1 MTATAHALVAGAI
14 AAHFGNASYA
24 LPIALATHFVMD
36 SIPHW
41 DFGTN
46 WRNRPKTQ
54 TGLYA
59 IAETLFGMGLA
70 IVLFH
75 TSATLPL
82 LLATII
88 VSLLPDWLEAPWYI
102 FYAKTDKHGPSTK
115 ASVLEKFS
123 YAFYKIPN
131 AFHSKAVLPFGMI
144 TQILTV
150 GFFLLILK

>member
-14 AAHFGNASYA
+14 AAHFGNPVYA
-24 LPIALATHFVMD
+24 LPIALTTHFVMD

-54 TGLYA
+54 TGIYA
-59 IAETLFGMGLA
+59 IAETVFGIALA
-70 IVLFH
+70 IALFH
-75 TSATLPL
+75 TSVALPL
-82 LLATII
+82 LVATIV

-102 FYAKTDKHGPSTK
+102 FYAKTNKHGLPVR
-115 ASVLEKFS
+115 ASFLEKFS

-131 AFHSKAVLPFGMI
+131 IFHTKAPFPLGI
-144 TQILTV
+144 FTQVATV
-150 GFFLLILK
+150 GFFVTLLH

>member
-14 AAHFGNASYA
+14 AAHFGNPVYA
-24 LPIALATHFVMD
+24 LPIALTSHFVMD

-54 TGLYA
+54 TGVYA

-70 IVLFH
+70 ILIFH
-75 TSATLPL
+75 STVAFPL
-82 LLATII
+82 LLVTII
-88 VSLLPDWLEAPWYI
+88 ASLLPDWLEAPWYI
-102 FYAKTDKHGPSTK
+102 LYAKTDKHGPSTK
-115 ASVLEKFS
+115 AGVLEKFS

-131 AFHSKAVLPFGMI
+131 AFHSKANLPFGI
-144 TQILTV
+144 LTQIVTV
-150 GFFLLILK
+150 WFFFVVLG